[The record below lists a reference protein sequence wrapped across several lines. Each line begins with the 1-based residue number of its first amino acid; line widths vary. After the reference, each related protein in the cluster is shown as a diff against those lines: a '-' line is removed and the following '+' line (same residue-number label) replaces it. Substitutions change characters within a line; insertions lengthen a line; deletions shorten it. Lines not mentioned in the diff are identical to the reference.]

1 MMKDYTIREIK
12 PIEIPLLADFL
23 YEAIFQPDEQN
34 RLPRDVIEQPEL
46 QVYIE
51 NFGRPDDHCLVA
63 ECKDKIVGAVWT
75 RNIAGKV
82 RGLGNVDDKTPE
94 FAISLY
100 PEYRN
105 SGIGTALMKRMLQ
118 HLSAKGYRQA
128 SLAVQKDNYALRMYQ
143 AVGFVVID
151 ELDQEYLMICQL
163 EGVSKDEQR

>member
-1 MMKDYTIREIK
+1 MKDYTIREIK

-51 NFGRPDDHCLVA
+51 SFGRPDDHCLVA
-63 ECKDKIVGAVWT
+63 ECEDKIVGAVWT
-75 RNIAGKV
+75 RIIAGKV
-82 RGLGNVDDKTPE
+82 RGFGNVDDKTPE

-118 HLSAKGYRQA
+118 HLKEKGYQQA

-151 ELDQEYLMICQL
+151 ELDQEYLMIYQL
-163 EGVSKDEQR
+163 SGDFF

>member
-1 MMKDYTIREIK
+1 MKDYTIREIK
-12 PIEIPLLADFL
+12 PTEITLLADFL
-23 YEAIFQPDEQN
+23 YEAIFQPDQQN
-34 RLPRDVIEQPEL
+34 RVPRNVIEQPEL

-63 ECKDKIVGAVWT
+63 ECENKIIGAVWT
-75 RNIAGKV
+75 RIIAGKV
-82 RGLGNVDDKTPE
+82 RGFGNVDDKTPE

-105 SGIGTALMKRMLQ
+105 CGIGTALMKGMLQ
-118 HLSAKGYRQA
+118 HLKEKGYQQA
-128 SLAVQKDNYALRMYQ
+128 SLAVQKENYALKMYQ

-163 EGVSKDEQR
+163 EGASSDDGR